1 MSDPIKTTAKPIA
14 RPLAQWHEDMGDV
27 LWWRFPVEEAPWVGT
42 PNDCGRTMRVRI
54 CCGRDDNEIEFTHDE
69 PGGGWP
75 GYHTHW
81 TPLPPI
87 PEEPQDV

>member
-1 MSDPIKTTAKPIA
+1 MTDQSQTTIA
-14 RPLAQWHEDMGDV
+14 RPLSEWHEDMGDV
-27 LWWRFPVEEAPWVGT
+27 LWWTFPVEEAPWVGT
-42 PNDCGRTMRVRI
+42 PNDRGRTMRVRI
-54 CCGRDDNEIEFTHDE
+54 CCGRADNEIEFTHDE

-87 PEEPQDV
+87 PEEPQDG